1 MEQSAKK
8 NQRRVKAN
16 GRERQRMHGL
26 NDALDVLRQVR
37 RLVLTCFAS
46 YSAFV
51 VWPRVRGFPWNTAQC
66 INLSNSSV
74 VLVSFDLYILSESLR
89 KPLKYER

>member
-51 VWPRVRGFPWNTAQC
+51 VWPRVRSFPWKTAQC